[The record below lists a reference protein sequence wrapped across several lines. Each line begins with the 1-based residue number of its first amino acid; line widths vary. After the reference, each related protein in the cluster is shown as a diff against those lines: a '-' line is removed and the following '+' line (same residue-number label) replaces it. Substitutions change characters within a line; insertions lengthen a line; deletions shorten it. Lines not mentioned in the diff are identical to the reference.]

1 MPPKGVGEAARLV
14 HDVSSALSDH
24 PVPVQYSSNTGI
36 NNGTWGYNNLQWYG
50 FTYYHKFDE
59 RWHLSFESYHMHQ
72 NNVLDV
78 SQGYAGTPWATM
90 RNPPFEAHCKVGQT
104 QCTASEWTYLAYL
117 NYKFSPMDNISWR
130 VELYDD
136 HNGQRTGFATRYF
149 NYAVGWQHW
158 FSPSVVFRPEIA

>member
-1 MPPKGVGEAARLV
+1 
-14 HDVSSALSDH
+14 
-24 PVPVQYSSNTGI
+24 
-36 NNGTWGYNNLQWYG
+36 G
-50 FTYYHKFDE
+50 FSYYHKCDE
-59 RWHLSFESYHMHQ
+59 RCPLSFESYHMHQ

-130 VELYDD
+130 VELFDD
-136 HNGQRTGFATRYF
+136 MYGQRTGFATRYF

-158 FSPSVVFRPEIA
+158 FSPSVVFRPEIAWYRSLDTDAFDNAKNDRLTVVSADIIWKF